1 MNELSLKK
9 PIVVS
14 FAFHIIILTI
24 SIFFLKQSTTNPIVP
39 LSYSVSLVG
48 SEVILGVKNSSKEI
62 KDSTTLENGS
72 KSESVLVEKTSKVRE
87 GKNIGDERE
96 LYQNTRKEEMI
107 TERISAI
114 EAKKRIEKIVKLRSF
129 ISLKGISDK
138 QIKGSK
144 VSTVKGGSTF
154 TDYYSVIRRE
164 IWLQWVYPD
173 TGQKNL
179 EVIISIRIMKD
190 GTVTDQKIEK
200 SSGNPIFDKSALK
213 ATIKAS
219 PLPSPPYEM
228 EVGIRFYP

>member
-1 MNELSLKK
+1 MNELSLKR

-14 FAFHIIILTI
+14 LTFHIIILFI
-24 SIFFLKQSTTNPIVP
+24 SILFLNQSTKSIVP

-48 SEVILGVKNSSKEI
+48 SEVILGNKNLSKEI
-62 KDSTTLENGS
+62 KDITTLENV
-72 KSESVLVEKTSKVRE
+72 SESGSILAEKVSKIKE
-87 GKNIGDERE
+87 GKNIEEKKE
-96 LYQNTRKEEMI
+96 LSRKEEMI

-114 EAKKRIEKIVKLRSF
+114 AAKKRIEKIVKLRSF

-138 QIKGSK
+138 QIGSSK
-144 VSTVKGGSTF
+144 VTTVKGGSTF

-164 IWLQWVYPD
+164 IWQQWVCPD
-173 TGQKNL
+173 IIGQKNL
-179 EVIISIRIMKD
+179 EVIISIRVMKD

-200 SSGNPIFDKSALK
+200 SSGNQIFDKSALK

-228 EVGIRFYP
+228 EIGIRFYP